1 MAIPS
6 RSCFRFTSFAVA
18 MLLITCAAAQRPSL
32 RGTSRSNPASS
43 ERDSSDSPRKKN
55 EAFSVESFSPR
66 GPVTPGAVISVTFN
80 ADVITS
86 EALESGDTPKSV
98 FSFEPP
104 IEGTMQWEPLRHA
117 RYVPRKPL
125 AAATEYTARINPLL
139 RNASGIQLKEPE
151 EFHFQ
156 TPPLSLRSATQ
167 HNFYSDQRVSIKL
180 TFSDPVTPHELR
192 KYLTLKSGDNI
203 VRWQPES
210 TAATDQPIIVTDP
223 MSTDA
228 LRLIL
233 EPGLKGTQG
242 SLGITNRIE
251 QKIRLNFRLVATQ
264 LKGRWD
270 NGRPILRVQF
280 SDSPRV
286 YEAAK
291 RVKVEPPVKISHFN
305 NIDNFLD
312 IYGEFEA
319 EKRYTV
325 TIDKGF
331 TGSGEKVLLEPVTL
345 SAFMPPMTAFLELP
359 EAGGGY
365 LGTKGRMKLRV
376 RTAAVNILKV
386 IARRVYDN
394 NMIHNGSSTT
404 WYDVARTGKKVAEKT
419 YDLKMEPN
427 KPLVTEI
434 DLRDLLGPQPAGIY
448 GFYITGETPLKD
460 DGTMDSDGH
469 WDSGYYRR
477 SSLEDTVVI
486 NLSNLGIVAKT
497 APREVMVFVAALDTA
512 LPVAGVNVTL
522 HSDKYQVIGEGVTD
536 ALGMYTFR
544 DIPEDDKDV
553 SPQAIVAHT
562 SGSKEISMI
571 GLYGNLAHMEEFEN
585 LGRDYLRSG
594 YEAFITPER
603 GAYRPGET
611 AHISGFVRGRDASP
625 PASAFPVEVVLER
638 PDGKKLTPEVKT
650 PTATGL
656 LQFDMTIPAYA
667 PTGYYNVEVRMPGTG
682 NDEDTEDEDY

>member
-6 RSCFRFTSFAVA
+6 RSCFRFTSIAVA
-18 MLLITCAAAQRPSL
+18 MLMITCAVAQRPSL
-32 RGTSRSNPASS
+32 RGATRSSSDRESSRSSNM
-43 ERDSSDSPRKKN
+43 KN
-55 EAFSVESFSPR
+55 DPFTIENFSPR
-66 GPVTPGAVISVTFN
+66 GPVTPGAVISVTFS

-86 EALESGDTPKSV
+86 EALESGDTPKTV
-98 FSFEPP
+98 FSFEPA
-104 IEGTMQWEPLRHA
+104 IEGTLQWETLRQA
-117 RYVPRKPL
+117 RYVPKKPL
-125 AAATEYTARINPLL
+125 NAATEYTARINPLL
-139 RNASGIQLKEPE
+139 RNLSGTQLKEPE

-167 HNFYSDQRVSIKL
+167 HNFYSDQRVSVKL
-180 TFSDPVTPHELR
+180 TFSNPINPHDLR
-192 KYLTLKSGDNI
+192 KYLTLKSGDNT

-242 SLGITNRIE
+242 TLGITNRIE

-264 LKGRWD
+264 MKGRWD
-270 NGRPILRVQF
+270 NGRPILRVHF
-280 SDSPRV
+280 SDYPRN
-286 YEAAK
+286 YEAGK
-291 RVKVEPPVKISHFN
+291 RIKVEPSVKISHFTSD
-305 NIDNFLD
+305 DNYLD
-312 IYGEFEA
+312 IHGEFEA

-331 TGSGEKVLLEPVTL
+331 KGSGEKVLLEPVTL

-365 LGTKGRMKLRV
+365 LSTKGRMKLRV
-376 RTAAVNILKV
+376 RTAAVNKLEV
-386 IARRVYDN
+386 VARRVYDN
-394 NMIHNGSSTT
+394 NMIHNGSNAT

-419 YDLKMEPN
+419 YDLQIEPN
-427 KPLVTEI
+427 KPLLTEI
-434 DLRDLLGPQPAGIY
+434 DLKDLLGPDATGIF

-460 DGTMDSDGH
+460 DGTLDSNGN
-469 WDSGYYRR
+469 WDSGYYRH
-477 SSLEDTVVI
+477 SSLEDTLVI
-486 NLSNLGIVAKT
+486 NLSNLGIIAKT

-512 LPVAGVNVTL
+512 RPLSDVKVTL
-522 HSDKYQVIGEGVTD
+522 HSDKYQVIGEGITD

-544 DIPEDDKDV
+544 DLPEDDKDI
-553 SPQAIVAHT
+553 SPQAIIAQT

-571 GLYGNLAHMEEFEN
+571 SLYGNLAHMEEFEN
-585 LGRDYLRSG
+585 FGRDYLRSG

-611 AHISGFVRGRDASP
+611 AHISGFVRGRDAAP

-656 LQFDMTIPAYA
+656 LQFDMTIPTYA